1 MTKNK
6 PTVQTNT
13 KYITYICS
21 VKVDHKLE
29 TIAAPA
35 CIISAAKPSAGRG
48 RPRGSGKNDRKNLE
62 AMLEMLIEG
71 KAKNPTDAAR
81 QQAARISK
89 GAFEEATFDRLRHK
103 FMKTYSTG
111 EDG

>member
-1 MTKNK
+1 MHYLSSEHR
-6 PTVQTNT
+6 PLDEG
-13 KYITYICS
+13 S
-21 VKVDHKLE
+21 
-29 TIAAPA
+29 
-35 CIISAAKPSAGRG
+35 

-103 FMKTYSTG
+103 FMKTYSDWRRWI
-111 EDG
+111 ENRPN